1 MIDLRPLLS
10 SAGIRR
16 PALGPKRRTHPTQ
29 VCHSGSY
36 ETGRCGVVAQRAVR
50 RGPEFPSRPVAG
62 LPLAG
67 NSPAHLWRPPLPLGP
82 ALASPPLVIPGAVF
96 CACGCLPQRHT
107 LDPWSLLR
115 SRQDH
120 VPAPCL
126 RAPGN
131 GQPCF
136 EGTSTPIDVLFANLA
151 AGERLDVILDHFPTI
166 RREAAVAVLRESLR
180 SSERAMVDAGVV

>member
-1 MIDLRPLLS
+1 
-10 SAGIRR
+10 
-16 PALGPKRRTHPTQ
+16 
-29 VCHSGSY
+29 
-36 ETGRCGVVAQRAVR
+36 
-50 RGPEFPSRPVAG
+50 
-62 LPLAG
+62 
-67 NSPAHLWRPPLPLGP
+67 
-82 ALASPPLVIPGAVF
+82 
-96 CACGCLPQRHT
+96 
-107 LDPWSLLR
+107 LR

-180 SSERAMVDAGVV
+180 MVRERAMVDAGVV